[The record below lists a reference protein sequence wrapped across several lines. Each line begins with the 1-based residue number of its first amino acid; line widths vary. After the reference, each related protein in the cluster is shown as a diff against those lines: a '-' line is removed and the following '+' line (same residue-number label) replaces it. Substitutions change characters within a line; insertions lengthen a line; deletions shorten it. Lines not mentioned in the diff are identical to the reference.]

1 MTTLTAKILPVETR
15 VAQKAHQTRIGTQNA
30 KSTMQNGTVAAHPA
44 VGTEQESGMQ
54 VALTHY
60 HQSGDD
66 TTEVRRYRHP
76 DTDVA
81 AGTAPHPPHQ
91 LRRTRHL
98 PPVPATDAGAT
109 GESTAADID
118 DIAALVKQLSHR
130 SHALLHCQAI
140 CKTESSGVS
149 TLTLINSYYPHSHH
163 HCSQLAKIPLSSAKQ
178 TNVKSQISP
187 RGLKPGTGMPSAE
200 LHRTRRWR

>member
-1 MTTLTAKILPVETR
+1 
-15 VAQKAHQTRIGTQNA
+15 
-30 KSTMQNGTVAAHPA
+30 
-44 VGTEQESGMQ
+44 MQ
-54 VALTHY
+54 VALTCC
-60 HQSGDD
+60 HQSSDD
-66 TTEVRRYRHP
+66 TTEVPQNRRYLHP

-109 GESTAADID
+109 GESIAADGD
-118 DIAALVKQLSHR
+118 DIAALVKQLSHP
-130 SHALLHCQAI
+130 SHALFHCQDI

-163 HCSQLAKIPLSSAKQ
+163 HCSRMAKNPLSSAKQ

-187 RGLKPGTGMPSAE
+187 RGLKPGTGSYAICRIASDPAMALE
-200 LHRTRRWR
+200 LVKYQTVMCLLFCTISGSLSNRV